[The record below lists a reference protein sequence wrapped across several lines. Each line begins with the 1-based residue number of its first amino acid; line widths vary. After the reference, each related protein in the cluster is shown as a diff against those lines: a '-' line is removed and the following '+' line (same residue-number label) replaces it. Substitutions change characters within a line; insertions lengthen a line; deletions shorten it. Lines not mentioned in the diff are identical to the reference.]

1 MEIVSDETDDAQL
14 DRLPPTD
21 RAILVL
27 NTKPFEAKPLVF
39 DLNGKVLKEKLDNN
53 FLKGNVDDDL
63 NWDYRNLT
71 GAFFGCATLHRDEML
86 YFGGVGADS
95 RQVTFQKNDGRAL
108 LFYRQ
113 VKWKQKI
120 VV

>member
-39 DLNGKVLKEKLDNN
+39 DLNGKVLKEKLDII
-53 FLKGNVDDDL
+53 F
-63 NWDYRNLT
+63 
-71 GAFFGCATLHRDEML
+71 
-86 YFGGVGADS
+86 
-95 RQVTFQKNDGRAL
+95 
-108 LFYRQ
+108 
-113 VKWKQKI
+113 
-120 VV
+120 